1 MDMFPKYSLLL
12 PARSKNP
19 QEVWG
24 VLCGGWLGTLGPP
37 KCPQMGEGGEWKNAI
52 WTDLCAER
60 RIKVQFRGVGAHPW
74 LLERRNGPARGIY
87 NRLVEDDRFS
97 KKMILLEAQWCL
109 NTMLSACRFSAHQM
123 VLGSNPVDLCGW
135 EDKDED
141 LMFAQDTSL
150 AGRLVQQWELRMRAQ
165 EATLKEI
172 ARSKL
177 RRLLA
182 YSKSFNCADIA
193 DGDDVPF

>member
-1 MDMFPKYSLLL
+1 MD
-12 PARSKNP
+12 
-19 QEVWG
+19 
-24 VLCGGWLGTLGPP
+24 
-37 KCPQMGEGGEWKNAI
+37 EGGEWKNAI

-123 VLGSNPVDLCGW
+123 VLGSNPADLCGW

-193 DGDDVPF
+193 GGDDVPFYKAQSRKGPPRWRGPAKILEIDETGVTAPFQSQTFNVARY